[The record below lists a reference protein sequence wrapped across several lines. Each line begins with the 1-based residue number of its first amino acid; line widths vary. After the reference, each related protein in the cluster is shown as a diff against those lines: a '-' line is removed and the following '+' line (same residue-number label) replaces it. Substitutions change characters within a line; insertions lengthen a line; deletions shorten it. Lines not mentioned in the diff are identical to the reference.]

1 MQTLRLK
8 VNNDILKNLLW
19 FLSRFDENE
28 IQIISENDQFV
39 AVQEYLRKE
48 LSEMENGNR
57 DFLSLEELDD
67 KLETT
72 IQKHEN

>member
-8 VNNDILKNLLW
+8 VNHDILKNLLW

-28 IQIISENDQFV
+28 IQIISENDQFI